1 MVSLLCLRTPC
12 VASTASSAH
21 RAARLN
27 GMSLA
32 RASFVTQA
40 DAIAATDAAA
50 VLRVKAEELQTFV
63 VEGSLR

>member
-1 MVSLLCLRTPC
+1 
-12 VASTASSAH
+12 
-21 RAARLN
+21 
-27 GMSLA
+27 MSLA